1 MQLRTIYRVGLI
13 LLLAVSLGFQIVHAQ
28 AQGPNIEDIRT
39 KLIQALIALQGIAWV
54 VIAIGWITGNIAIA
68 VPGGGR
74 TIKRTGREM
83 IELSGLSMFL
93 ILFGPL
99 LIAILIAIIGNLPWP
114 GTQTP

>member
-13 LLLAVSLGFQIVHAQ
+13 LLLAVSLGFQIVYAQ
-28 AQGPNIEDIRT
+28 AQGPNIEEIKT
-39 KLIQALIALQGIAWV
+39 KLIQALVALQAVAWV
-54 VIAIGWITGNIAIA
+54 IIAIGWITGNIAIA

-74 TIKRTGREM
+74 IVKRSGREM

-99 LIAILIAIIGNLPWP
+99 LIAILISIIGSIPWP